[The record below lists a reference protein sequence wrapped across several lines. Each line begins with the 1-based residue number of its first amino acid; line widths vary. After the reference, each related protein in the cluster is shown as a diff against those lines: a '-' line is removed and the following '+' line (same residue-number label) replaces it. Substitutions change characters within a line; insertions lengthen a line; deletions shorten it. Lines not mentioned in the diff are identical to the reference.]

1 MNIKLFLVIVLTI
14 AVLVYFI
21 LPRTKFSAKL
31 KMNTKLFYLTNI
43 IGVIF
48 SLIGLVVYFGW
59 QQLIL
64 EEHLFEL
71 ILLPIVFIYLY
82 TAMIF
87 KVQGTDKVYDE
98 KQNQN
103 LLQAAAIT
111 FPILIVAVFFLYL
124 MYDEK
129 ILSGLVFFPIILY
142 LSFAVYSAS
151 ALYYFRN
158 S

>member
-1 MNIKLFLVIVLTI
+1 MNIKLFLVIILTM

-21 LPRTKFSAKL
+21 LPRTKFSVKL

-43 IGVIF
+43 IGIVF
-48 SLIGLVVYFGW
+48 SLIGLIVSFGW

-111 FPILIVAVFFLYL
+111 LPISIGTVFFLYL
-124 MYDEK
+124 MYDEG

-142 LSFAVYSAS
+142 FSFTVYSAS

-158 S
+158 N